1 MTATT
6 RSCPSCSTT
15 LPAEAQFCFHCGR
28 ATPTDPDAPPR
39 TQATGEVEVAK
50 VRKALADRYVIER
63 VLGEGGMATV
73 YLAQDLKHKRKV
85 AVKVM
90 RPELAAT
97 LGAER
102 FLREVEIAG
111 QLNHPHILPLFDSGA
126 VGGVLYYVMP
136 YVDGE
141 TLRDR
146 LARSGPMDP
155 DDALRLAGEVTE
167 ALAYAHRRGII
178 HRDIK
183 PANIMLGEGHALV
196 ADFGIARALGDEG
209 GEVLTRTGFAV
220 GTPQYMSPEQ
230 AMGDKAVDHRSDIYA
245 TGAVLYEMLS
255 GSAPYTGKSAQAILT
270 KSLTERPAPLA
281 TTRPGLSP
289 GVGTVID
296 RALARMPE
304 ERFQGAEEFKSAID
318 RTRREVMVAVPDATR
333 VVAGGLDGRMAGTRS
348 EDPSHPAIKPSR
360 RLGIIIAGL
369 LTLIIAAFLL
379 LRGRGPAAAGAR
391 TSTTRVA
398 VLPFVTQGSG
408 GDFVGAGMSDEIR
421 GRLTRVDGLAVVS
434 SATASQYAESGKR
447 PQDIA
452 REIGADYLLLG
463 RARETGEG
471 AERRIQVV
479 PELIEGKT
487 GQVRWTRTFDVK
499 ANDVYGVQAE
509 IASRVVSTLGL
520 GRPGAGNAGQAP
532 PTKNPPAYEAY
543 LRGLSLTSAD
553 PATLR
558 RGAEFYE
565 QAVALDPTF
574 ADAWAR
580 LAMNLARAV
589 ANGLPDTASV
599 RRGREAVAEA
609 RRLAPDA
616 PLTLLA
622 SARVAAFLNNDP
634 NGARRFADLALQ
646 KSPNDADVLSIS
658 AFMDQSF
665 GDFGSS
671 LTKLERAHEIDPRN
685 YTTTQALGQLY
696 MARGDLERADQLL
709 TQAVLIHPEQVEGVQ
724 WQVIARMMRGDTT
737 GARRAVLDGI
747 AAGVTPAQIAAQFA
761 GFQEVSWMLDSIY
774 QVLVPRLRPTAFD
787 NDLAFWAQSLATFFW
802 QQGDTVRARAYADSG
817 MANSRQQAEENPLAP
832 QLHALYG
839 LMLAYKG
846 KAKEA
851 RAELQQALAIDSF
864 PNPSNAY
871 ARLLAA
877 RSELALGNKAT
888 ALDYLES
895 LPGREWY
902 ALPEALRRDPTYASL
917 RGEPRFEK
925 LVARD

>member
-15 LPAEAQFCFHCGR
+15 LPTEAQFCFHCGR

-50 VRKALADRYVIER
+50 VRQALADRYLIDR

-126 VGGVLYYVMP
+126 SGGILYYVMP
-136 YVDGE
+136 YMEGE

-146 LARSGPMDP
+146 LARSGPMVP
-155 DDALRLAGEVTE
+155 DDALRLAGEVVD

-196 ADFGIARALGDEG
+196 ADFGIARALNDES
-209 GEVLTRTGFAV
+209 GEALTRTGFAV

-230 AMGDKAVDHRSDIYA
+230 AMGDKAVDARADIYA
-245 TGAVLYEMLS
+245 TGAILYEMLA

-270 KSLTERPAPLA
+270 RSLTERPTPLA
-281 TTRPGLSP
+281 TTRTGIGPALTTA
-289 GVGTVID
+289 VD
-296 RALARMPE
+296 RALARAPE
-304 ERFQGAEEFKSAID
+304 ERFQNAEDFKAALE
-318 RTRREVMVAVPDATR
+318 RARREAMTHGVTVAADATMVRKPAESGEGRDEGGARARSRGFLAIGLGIVLVAVAGWLVLR
-333 VVAGGLDGRMAGTRS
+333 GKGAAGGS
-348 EDPSHPAIKPSR
+348 
-360 RLGIIIAGL
+360 
-369 LTLIIAAFLL
+369 
-379 LRGRGPAAAGAR
+379 GPAGIK
-391 TSTTRVA
+391 RVA
-398 VLPFVTQGSG
+398 VLPFVTVGGQ
-408 GDFVGAGMSDEIR
+408 GDFVGAGMSDEVR
-421 GRLTRVDGLAVVS
+421 GRLTQVEGLAVVS

-463 RARETGEG
+463 RVRENGE
-471 AERRIQVV
+471 ASARRIQVV
-479 PELIEGKT
+479 PELIDGKT
-487 GQVRWTRTFDVK
+487 GEVRWTRTFDVK
-499 ANDVYGVQAE
+499 STDVYGVQAE
-509 IASRVVSTLGL
+509 IASKVVSALGL
-520 GRPGAGNAGQAP
+520 GQPGAVATGQAP
-532 PTKNPPAYEAY
+532 PTRNAPAYEAY
-543 LRGLSLTSAD
+543 LRGVSLSSAD

-589 ANGLPDTASV
+589 ANGLPDTASI

-616 PLTLLA
+616 ALTLLA
-622 SARVAAFLNNDP
+622 SARVAGFLNNDP

-671 LTKLERAHEIDPRN
+671 QAKLERAYEIDPKN
-685 YTTTQALGQLY
+685 YNTAQALGQLY
-696 MARGDLERADQLL
+696 LTRGDLERADQLM
-709 TQAVLIHPEQVEGVQ
+709 TQAVVIHPTQVEGIQ

-747 AAGVTPAQIAAQFA
+747 AAGITPAQIAAQFA
-761 GFQEVSWMLDSIY
+761 GFQEVAWMLDSIY
-774 QVLVPRLRPTAFD
+774 KVLVPRLRPTAFD
-787 NDLAFWAQSLATFFW
+787 NDQAFWAQSMATFFW
-802 QQGDTVRARAYADSG
+802 QQGDTARARAYADSG
-817 MANSRQQAEENPLAP
+817 MATSKRQAEENPLAP

-839 LMLAYKG
+839 LLLAYKG
-846 KAKEA
+846 RSKEA
-851 RAELQQALAIDSF
+851 RAQIQQALAIDSF
-864 PNPSNAY
+864 PNPANAY
-871 ARLLAA
+871 VRVLAA
-877 RSELALGNKAT
+877 RAELALGNT
-888 ALDYLES
+888 GEALDYLES

-902 ALPEALRRDPTYASL
+902 ALPEALRRDPTYAGL
-917 RGEPRFEK
+917 RGDPRFEK
-925 LVARD
+925 LAARD